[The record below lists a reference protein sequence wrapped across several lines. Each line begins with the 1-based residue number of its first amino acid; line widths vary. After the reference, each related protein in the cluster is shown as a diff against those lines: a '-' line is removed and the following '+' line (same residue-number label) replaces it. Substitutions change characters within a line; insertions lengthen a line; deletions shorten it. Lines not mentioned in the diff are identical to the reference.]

1 MYKRLLTSALAALTL
16 CTCTAIPVA
25 AEPVTADAQEHTGTF
40 FFDPGTTWDS
50 ERIDFYIWDA
60 TSQPTMYATANGW
73 VDSDVWGSKKTKG
86 TKLEDGTF
94 ESYEVTLRD
103 DHEYYLILH
112 DPNTDAQTLDCVL
125 TPEAFGDTAEF
136 ITDEI
141 YESPTDSEG
150 VLFPIRFRKSGLSD
164 KMKITPMGTVQGHTI
179 TKFMDPAKEVA
190 EFINKYY
197 GATIKLTDEPIVT
210 KETVANAIEKFGTN
224 ADDVWAK
231 YLEITENDDIQNA
244 LVKNVIFPDEEPS
257 DPSIVHTGT
266 FFFDPGTTWDSERI
280 DFYIWDATSQ
290 PTMYATANG
299 WVDSDVWGSKKTKG
313 TKLEDGTFESYE
325 VTLRDDHEYYLIL
338 HDPNTDAQ
346 TLDCVLT
353 PEAFG
358 DTAEF
363 ITDEIYESPTDSEG
377 VLFPIRFRKSG
388 LSDKMKITPMGTV
401 QGHTITKFMDPAKEV
416 AEFINKYYGATIKL
430 TDEPIVTKETVANA
444 IEKFGTNA
452 DDVWAKYLEIT
463 DHGDA
468 EKAEVKAV
476 IYPENDPDITPSA
489 KLADADGDGTVN
501 SGDAMKILQAALS
514 MNDLSASIA
523 DINTDGTIDSA
534 DALIALRYSVGIK
547 ADDTNVLYSAYG
559 EPR

>member
-40 FFDPGTTWDS
+40 FFDPGTTWNS
-50 ERIDFYIWDA
+50 EKIYFYIWDA

-86 TKLEDGTF
+86 TKLDNGTF

-112 DPNTDAQTLDCVL
+112 DPDTAAQTFDCVL
-125 TPEAFGDTAEF
+125 TPDAFGDTAEF
-136 ITDEI
+136 INGEI
-141 YESPTDSEG
+141 YENPVDSEKNA
-150 VLFPIRFRKSGLSD
+150 LPIKFRKSGLTAKLTITSTG
-164 KMKITPMGTVQGHTI
+164 KIQGSMV

-190 EFINKYY
+190 EFINNYY
-197 GATIKLTDEPIVT
+197 GATIKLTNEPIVT

-224 ADDVWAK
+224 
-231 YLEITENDDIQNA
+231 
-244 LVKNVIFPDEEPS
+244 S
-257 DPSIVHTGT
+257 
-266 FFFDPGTTWDSERI
+266 
-280 DFYIWDATSQ
+280 
-290 PTMYATANG
+290 
-299 WVDSDVWGSKKTKG
+299 
-313 TKLEDGTFESYE
+313 
-325 VTLRDDHEYYLIL
+325 
-338 HDPNTDAQ
+338 
-346 TLDCVLT
+346 
-353 PEAFG
+353 
-358 DTAEF
+358 
-363 ITDEIYESPTDSEG
+363 
-377 VLFPIRFRKSG
+377 
-388 LSDKMKITPMGTV
+388 
-401 QGHTITKFMDPAKEV
+401 
-416 AEFINKYYGATIKL
+416 
-430 TDEPIVTKETVANA
+430 
-444 IEKFGTNA
+444 